1 MSADRPL
8 FTRREMLRRTSL
20 GFGSLALAGL
30 FANRAGGAAVGEAVS
45 FPHSAPAGGARS
57 AVAPHF
63 APKAKHVIF
72 CYMSGGVSHVDSF
85 DPKPELK
92 RRHGQPMPVPLKPT
106 VFNENG
112 NIMASPWEARP
123 RGKSGLVMTDLFP
136 HLAELADDLA
146 IVRSMTSKVNEHAQ
160 GNYCFHTGFPFMGH
174 PSAGAW
180 VNYGLG
186 TENENLPGFV
196 VLQSGGAVPPH
207 GGVGLYSN
215 GYLPAQHQASII
227 RVDGEPPLANI
238 APRESDALQR
248 ERLGFLRDVDA
259 RSTVA
264 ADPAVEAAIRNYETA
279 YRMQA
284 AVPELCDLRGE
295 SDATKQL
302 YGLDSP
308 DKEKAAYGRQC
319 LVARRL
325 IERGVRFVE
334 LSCVNENIGAGNA
347 PNPWDQHGK
356 IKEGHGAM
364 AHQVDQPIAALIRDL
379 KARGLFEETLILFS
393 GEFGR
398 TPFSQGSDGRDHNPF
413 GFSLWLAGGG
423 IRGGTAYGATDELGY
438 MAVENVTTIYDL
450 YATVLHLLGLDHERL
465 TYRFGGRDFRL
476 TDVSGKVLREILA

>member
-1 MSADRPL
+1 MSADHLL
-8 FTRREMLRRTSL
+8 FSRREMLRRTSL
-20 GFGSLALAGL
+20 GFGSLALGGL
-30 FANRAGGAAVGEAVS
+30 LSGRSWGAA
-45 FPHSAPAGGARS
+45 AG
-57 AVAPHF
+57 PHF
-63 APKAKHVIF
+63 APKVKHVIF

-92 RRHGQPMPVPLKPT
+92 RRHGQPMPVPVRPT
-106 VFNENG
+106 VFNQNG

-123 RGKSGLVMTDLFP
+123 RGKSGLMMTDLFP
-136 HLAELADDLA
+136 HLAEVADDLA

-160 GNYCFHTGFPFMGH
+160 GNYFFHTGFPFMGH

-180 VNYGLG
+180 VTYGLG
-186 TENENLPGFV
+186 SANENLPGFV

-215 GYLPAQHQASII
+215 GFLPAQHQASII
-227 RVDGEPPLANI
+227 KADGTPPLENI
-238 APRESDALQR
+238 APRENDALQR
-248 ERLGFLRDVDA
+248 ERLGFLRDMDA
-259 RSTVA
+259 RSAVA
-264 ADPAVEAAIRNYETA
+264 SDPAVEAAVRNYETA

-284 AVPELCDLRGE
+284 AVPDLCDLRGE
-295 SDATKQL
+295 SEATKQL

-308 DKEKAAYGRQC
+308 DKEKAAYARQC

-325 IERGVRFVE
+325 VERGVRFVE

-379 KARGLFEETLILFS
+379 KERGLFEETLILFS

-398 TPFSQGSDGRDHNPF
+398 TPFSQGSDGRDHNPS

-438 MAVENVTTIYDL
+438 NAVENVTTIYDL
-450 YATVLHLLGLDHERL
+450 YATMLHLLGLDHERL

-476 TDVSGKVLREILA
+476 TDVSGRVLREILT